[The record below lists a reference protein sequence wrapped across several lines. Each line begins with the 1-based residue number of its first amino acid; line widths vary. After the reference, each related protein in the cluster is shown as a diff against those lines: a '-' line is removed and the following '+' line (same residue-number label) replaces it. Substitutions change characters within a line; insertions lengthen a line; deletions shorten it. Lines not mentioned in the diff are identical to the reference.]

1 VVWLLNVWDRL
12 RGAFWLFPGLFTIA
26 AIGLA
31 MGLLALDRRIGS
43 DALAGSRWL
52 YAGGAEGARSLLSA
66 VAGSIITVVGLA
78 FSITI
83 VSLQLA
89 AAQLGPRLL
98 RSFVRDRG
106 NQVVLATFVAT
117 FVYCLVVLRTVRG
130 RDGLTEGIFVPHLA
144 VTGALVLALTS
155 VALLIYFIHH
165 ASISLQADRVI
176 AAVAED
182 LDGALD
188 ALFPER
194 LGQEEPVADPPPN
207 LPRGDGA
214 PVTATASGYV
224 TGVDGDALLRAAG
237 EADVLI
243 RLVRRPGDFAIAG
256 EPLAWVVPGARLSD
270 DLAGAVA
277 GAILLGP
284 ERTLVQDAFFG
295 IEQLVEIAQRSLA
308 SDHIDPTTAR
318 RCIDR
323 LAGAVARVG
332 DRRLPS
338 AYRRDDV
345 GVVRVVAPAVTFAD
359 FVSAA
364 FTPIRLHGDGS
375 RAVTLH
381 LLEAFARLAALRQPR
396 ELHLALLGEAMAIH
410 RGLPRAF
417 PDPADRAAVDETF
430 ERLLAAVRPDVRRA
444 YEAQAAA

>member
-1 VVWLLNVWDRL
+1 
-12 RGAFWLFPGLFTIA
+12 
-26 AIGLA
+26 
-31 MGLLALDRRIGS
+31 
-43 DALAGSRWL
+43 
-52 YAGGAEGARSLLSA
+52 
-66 VAGSIITVVGLA
+66 
-78 FSITI
+78 
-83 VSLQLA
+83 
-89 AAQLGPRLL
+89 
-98 RSFVRDRG
+98 
-106 NQVVLATFVAT
+106 
-117 FVYCLVVLRTVRG
+117 
-130 RDGLTEGIFVPHLA
+130 
-144 VTGALVLALTS
+144 
-155 VALLIYFIHH
+155 
-165 ASISLQADRVI
+165 
-176 AAVAED
+176 
-182 LDGALD
+182 
-188 ALFPER
+188 
-194 LGQEEPVADPPPN
+194 
-207 LPRGDGA
+207 
-214 PVTATASGYV
+214 
-224 TGVDGDALLRAAG
+224 
-237 EADVLI
+237 
-243 RLVRRPGDFAIAG
+243 
-256 EPLAWVVPGARLSD
+256 VPGARLSD

-277 GAILLGP
+277 GAVLLGP

-338 AYRRDDV
+338 AYRRDDA

-364 FTPIRLHGDGS
+364 FTPIRLHSEGS

-417 PDPADRAAVDETF
+417 PDPVDRATVDETF

-444 YEAQAAA
+444 YDAQAAA